1 MRATGRLAFD
11 TLMCSGPELTHINC
25 TIRAAIRVTS
35 DRTHSRLTG
44 SILHDEKEIKM
55 NWKQWLAATALAAAV
70 GVGGYIYWQNLT
82 GSALPEGITH
92 TNGRIEAER
101 IDVASKMPGRV
112 AEVMVTE
119 GQWLK
124 ADDPVA
130 RMDTEELDA
139 QLRQAEATVVQAEQ
153 QERQANALLHR
164 RLSEL
169 DLAKIELSRAEKLAT
184 DGFAS
189 QERLDQRRT
198 LLVTAEAGVAEA
210 EASIA
215 LAKATIAAAQAGVDR
230 LASLIDDAMLIA
242 PRAGRVQYILAKPGE
257 VVAAGGRVVTITDLS
272 DVYMTVFLPARDAG
286 RLPIGAEARIILD
299 PIPEYVIPAT
309 VTFVASTA
317 QFTPKSVET
326 DEERDQLMFRVKLT
340 IAPDLL
346 AAYQD
351 RAKAGIA
358 GIGYVRVDDAAI
370 WPPALEVKLPQ

>member
-1 MRATGRLAFD
+1 MT
-11 TLMCSGPELTHINC
+11 
-25 TIRAAIRVTS
+25 
-35 DRTHSRLTG
+35 
-44 SILHDEKEIKM
+44 
-55 NWKQWLAATALAAAV
+55 WKQWLAAVFFAAALAVV
-70 GVGGYIYWQNLT
+70 GYVYWQTVT
-82 GSALPEGITH
+82 GSALPEGITR

-112 AEVMVTE
+112 AEVMVAE
-119 GQWLK
+119 GQWVK
-124 ADDPVA
+124 ADDLVA
-130 RMDTEELDA
+130 RIDTAELQA
-139 QLRQAEATVVQAEQ
+139 ELRQAQARVVQAEQ
-153 QERQANALLHR
+153 QEGQAHALMLQ

-169 DLAKIELSRAEKLAT
+169 DLAKVELSRVERLAT
-184 DGFAS
+184 DGFAA

-198 LLVTAEAGVAEA
+198 MLVTAQAGVAAA

-215 LAKATIAAAQAGVDR
+215 LARASIAAAEASVDR
-230 LASLIDDAMLIA
+230 LASLIDDATLTA
-242 PRAGRVQYILAKPGE
+242 PRSGRVQYILAKPGE
-257 VVAAGGRVVTITDLS
+257 VVAAGGRVVTLTDLS

-286 RLPIGAEARIILD
+286 RLPIGAQARIVLD

-358 GIGYVRVDDAAI
+358 GIGYVRVDDAVA
-370 WPPALEVKLPQ
+370 WPPTLEVKLPQ